1 MKPTANMNTIEFKS
15 TKGGNFFVNLP
26 KNFKK
31 VKLPFFQKWVNALES
46 GEYGQCTHQLCTP
59 RNKKLSY
66 CCLGVLSKIQNR
78 LEKDEDGLMRDTLHK
93 GEAEEVLHKSNPCYS
108 VIGKNGK
115 LPKNV
120 KVLNS
125 LDSLPFDGGTSLMTC
140 NDDLGLSFKDIAKI
154 IKTVF
159 KK

>member
-1 MKPTANMNTIEFKS
+1 MKSIEFKS
-15 TKGGNFFVNLP
+15 TKGGDFFVNLP

-46 GEYGQCTHQLCTP
+46 GEYRQCKNELCTP
-59 RNKKLSY
+59 HNKKLSY

-93 GEAEEVLHKSNPCYS
+93 GESQGALYKSNPCYS

-125 LDSLPFDGGTSLMTC
+125 LDSLPFDEGTSLMKC

-159 KK
+159 KE

>member
-1 MKPTANMNTIEFKS
+1 MNTIKFKS
-15 TKGGNFFVNLP
+15 TKGGDFFVNLP

-46 GEYGQCTHQLCTP
+46 GEYRQCTQQLCAP

-78 LEKDEDGLMRDTLHK
+78 LEKDEDGFMRDTLYK
-93 GEAEEVLHKSNPCYS
+93 GESQETLHKSNPCYS
-108 VIGKNGK
+108 VIRENGK
-115 LPKNV
+115 LPKKVSVGKNTSDIFINV
-120 KVLNS
+120 TDYHTLIE
-125 LDSLPFDGGTSLMTC
+125 C
-140 NDDLGLSFKDIAKI
+140 NDDLELSFKDIAKI

-159 KK
+159 KE

>member
-1 MKPTANMNTIEFKS
+1 MNTIKFKS
-15 TKGGNFFVNLP
+15 TKGGDFFVNLP

-46 GEYGQCTHQLCTP
+46 GEYRQCTQQLCAP
-59 RNKKLSY
+59 RSKKLSY

-78 LEKDEDGLMRDTLHK
+78 LEKDEDGFMRDTLHK
-93 GEAEEVLHKSNPCYS
+93 GTSQEVLHKSNPCYG
-108 VIGKNGK
+108 VIRHNGK

-120 KVLNS
+120 SVRKNS
-125 LDSLPFDGGTSLMTC
+125 SDTFINVTDYHTLMEC
-140 NDDLGLSFKDIAKI
+140 NDDLELSFKDIAKI

-159 KK
+159 KE

>member
-1 MKPTANMNTIEFKS
+1 MKTIKFKS

-26 KNFKK
+26 DNFKK

-46 GEYGQCTHQLCTP
+46 GEYRQCANQLCTR

-78 LEKDEDGLMRDTLHK
+78 LEKDEDGFMRDSLHK
-93 GEAEEVLHKSNPCYS
+93 GMSHEILHKSNPCYS
-108 VIGKNGK
+108 VIRNNGK
-115 LPKNV
+115 LPK
-120 KVLNS
+120 KVSVGKNS
-125 LDSLPFDGGTSLMTC
+125 SETSFNIEEYNTLLEC
-140 NDDLGLSFKDIAKI
+140 NDDLRLSFKDIAKI

-159 KK
+159 KR

>member
-1 MKPTANMNTIEFKS
+1 MKSIKFKS
-15 TKGGNFFVNLP
+15 TKGRDFSVNLP

-46 GEYGQCTHQLCTP
+46 GKYRQCTHQLCAP
-59 RNKKLSY
+59 YNKKLSY

-78 LEKDEDGLMRDTLHK
+78 LEKDEDGFMRDTLHK
-93 GEAEEVLHKSNPCYS
+93 GLTQEILHKSNPCYS
-108 VIGKNGK
+108 VIRNNGK
-115 LPKNV
+115 LPK
-120 KVLNS
+120 KVSVEINS
-125 LDSLPFDGGTSLMTC
+125 SEDRNTLMDC